1 MKKETKIAVGILSHH
16 FNVKLATLI
25 GLNEAILLNHFWYW
39 NERNEDLENR
49 LKDPNHPYPW
59 TYNSGESMH
68 RIFPYLSIREI
79 RTAIKNLVDNG
90 WLITGNFN
98 KAAFDKTKWYSITE
112 KTKVLFD
119 SSFEVDLSVGQN
131 DQSIVQNDQP
141 IPNYNNYIN
150 PTKEEIKESYSSL
163 SSTPLAQ
170 EDKDLISKFAAEDLI
185 SKYSNKS
192 IFDNNPIF
200 GKTEQ
205 SKKLANNDSTSFNE
219 AHSASEKELGK
230 IKGCKPLEYIP
241 TDQERW
247 AEEQEGIAREECES
261 FLNTLLEIWNGIIQ
275 DKEDCLF
282 QIFKLSELSRL
293 EAEVALKGRVKLNN
307 WLLAGKTLNTI
318 DDFLKHQVKKS
329 EEEWLGI
336 L

>member
-1 MKKETKIAVGILSHH
+1 VQAKESSTA
-16 FNVKLATLI
+16 
-25 GLNEAILLNHFWYW
+25 
-39 NERNEDLENR
+39 
-49 LKDPNHPYPW
+49 
-59 TYNSGESMH
+59 NSDFS
-68 RIFPYLSIREI
+68 S
-79 RTAIKNLVDNG
+79 KNDD
-90 WLITGNFN
+90 F
-98 KAAFDKTKWYSITE
+98 
-112 KTKVLFD
+112 
-119 SSFEVDLSVGQN
+119 SVGQN

-329 EEEWLGI
+329 EDEWLGI